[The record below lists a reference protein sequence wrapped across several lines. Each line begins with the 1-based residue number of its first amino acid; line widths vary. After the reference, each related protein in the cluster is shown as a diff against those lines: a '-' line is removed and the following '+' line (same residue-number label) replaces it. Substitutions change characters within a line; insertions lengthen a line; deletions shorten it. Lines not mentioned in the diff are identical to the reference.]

1 MFHGDSFKLDAA
13 DLDVIAAYKGESRKN
28 TDSIWW
34 YAQRYC
40 NSAYT
45 IALAAINRSRT
56 SNGKDK
62 R

>member
-1 MFHGDSFKLDAA
+1 MIPGEAFKLGAD
-13 DLDVIAAYKGESRKN
+13 DLDTIAAYRGVSRKN

-45 IALAAINRSRT
+45 IAQAAIKKARESSR
-56 SNGKDK
+56 KDK
-62 R
+62 E